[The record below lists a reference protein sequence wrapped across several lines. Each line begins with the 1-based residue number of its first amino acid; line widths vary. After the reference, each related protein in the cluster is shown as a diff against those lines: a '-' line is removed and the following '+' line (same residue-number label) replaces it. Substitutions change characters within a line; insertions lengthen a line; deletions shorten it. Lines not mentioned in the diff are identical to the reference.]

1 MSKLKTRA
9 PRFLTVSL
17 ILASILTVCIFT
29 FLGVYMTRRSSD
41 TIGEVGKFYMNGMS
55 EQISLHFATT
65 INLRLGQ
72 VEALVQTNEP
82 GTASHKKLSS
92 DLIFSAQARDF
103 TCLGFYSDDGTFE
116 MLYGSDIQITDPAPF
131 LASLRGGE
139 KKVAVGT
146 DASGDKL
153 VLMGVPAGY
162 TMDGGGKS
170 VALVAGLPVE
180 YISETLALNTTDS
193 VVYSYIIRQD
203 GSFVIRSTEAFQ
215 DSYFEQIRAV
225 FEEAGSSGGERYI
238 RELQESMDHNEDYS
252 TVLEIGKERRHLHCT
267 RLAYSEWHL
276 VMVMPYGS
284 LDEEISTLSSQWI
297 AMTLAGSA
305 IILAALMLIFAKYM
319 QITREQMAE
328 LDNARREAIH
338 ANQAKSEFLSNMSHD
353 IRTPMNAIV
362 GMTAIATAN
371 IGDMQ
376 QVQNCL
382 KKISRQDD
390 PQRGSGLPAGGDG
403 QSGKHCPAPGALQA
417 PALRRVHPRHLHG
430 ECALRQRAA
439 QSGAAEYPGQ
449 RGEVHPR
456 GGGDPRVH
464 VRGGLRQGRG
474 VCAHPLPH

>member
-29 FLGVYMTRRSSD
+29 FLGVYMTRRSSV

-82 GTASHKKLSS
+82 GTASHEKLSS
-92 DLIFSAQARDF
+92 DLIFSAQTRDF

-215 DSYFEQIRAV
+215 DTYFDQIRAM

-376 QVQNCL
+376 QVQNCR
-382 KKISRQDD
+382 SR
-390 PQRGSGLPAGGDG
+390 SCSYPA
-403 QSGKHCPAPGALQA
+403 
-417 PALRRVHPRHLHG
+417 RR
-430 ECALRQRAA
+430 
-439 QSGAAEYPGQ
+439 
-449 RGEVHPR
+449 
-456 GGGDPRVH
+456 
-464 VRGGLRQGRG
+464 
-474 VCAHPLPH
+474 